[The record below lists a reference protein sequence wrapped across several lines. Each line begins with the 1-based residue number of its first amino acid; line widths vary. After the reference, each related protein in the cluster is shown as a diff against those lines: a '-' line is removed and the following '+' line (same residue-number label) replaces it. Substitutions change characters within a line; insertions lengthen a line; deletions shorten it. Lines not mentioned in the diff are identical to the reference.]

1 MELDTDDQN
10 AHLENQLLDEN
21 DYNTNHNYYNDDDN
35 TDPCRSGSSGG
46 LQGLTQ
52 PTPPR
57 PRAYTHSQSD
67 THEQTE
73 QTPINPADIKNIISN
88 IPMELYS
95 TFQTL
100 NTQQHNLNKT
110 NTIIDTLTQHQ
121 NNCTTPSGL
130 EVNVKCHFRL
140 PSDLNEQWNDVLTNT
155 SNALLDVLRK
165 DKNVHN
171 LATLRKKLNFRWKTC
186 EPRFHAKATIY
197 EKGLYRC
204 IQK

>member
-1 MELDTDDQN
+1 M
-10 AHLENQLLDEN
+10 ENQLLAKN
-21 DYNTNHNYYNDDDN
+21 DHNTNNNNYYNDDDN
-35 TDPCRSGSSGG
+35 ADPYRSGSSGG
-46 LQGLTQ
+46 LQDLTQ
-52 PTPPR
+52 LTPTSGLH
-57 PRAYTHSQSD
+57 THIQSD

-73 QTPINPADIKNIISN
+73 QERINPADIKNIIIN

-110 NTIIDTLTQHQ
+110 NAIIDTLTQHR

-155 SNALLDVLRK
+155 SKPSR
-165 DKNVHN
+165 
-171 LATLRKKLNFRWKTC
+171 R
-186 EPRFHAKATIY
+186 IS
-197 EKGLYRC
+197 
-204 IQK
+204 

>member
-10 AHLENQLLDEN
+10 PQLENQLLNEN
-21 DYNTNHNYYNDDDN
+21 DYNMNHNDDDN
-35 TDPCRSGSSGG
+35 TDPCRWGSYGG
-46 LQGLTQ
+46 LHGFNPTDTTPTAGLHTLNQ
-52 PTPPR
+52 
-57 PRAYTHSQSD
+57 THTLKQ
-67 THEQTE
+67 THERTE
-73 QTPINPADIKNIISN
+73 QTPINPADIKNFISN

-110 NTIIDTLTQHQ
+110 NAIIDTLTQHR

-155 SNALLDVLRK
+155 SKPSR
-165 DKNVHN
+165 
-171 LATLRKKLNFRWKTC
+171 R
-186 EPRFHAKATIY
+186 IS
-197 EKGLYRC
+197 
-204 IQK
+204 